1 MFYYTQ
7 LIFTIFFMFQYMKST
22 KLLNA
27 IFAFV
32 AIVAISACTVSN
44 DSANEEEIN
53 SESLDPTS
61 NGTNT
66 TETDETNCEDC
77 EDSEEKTN
85 TLTDLRDNQVYKT
98 VTIGSQVWMAQNLNY
113 KTEDSYCYDDETA
126 NCKKYGRLYKW
137 ESALEACP
145 DGWHLPTKEEL
156 ETLFESVGGSRV
168 AGKKLK
174 SSSGWEKD
182 LFEESGDGT
191 DDFGFSALPV
201 GFKSIE
207 GTCYKQGETVH
218 FWSSTEID
226 SETVYNIYFNRS
238 LESGVVDP
246 IHKLM
251 AISVRCLKD

>member
-1 MFYYTQ
+1 
-7 LIFTIFFMFQYMKST
+7 MKST

-168 AGKKLK
+168 AGK
-174 SSSGWEKD
+174 
-182 LFEESGDGT
+182 
-191 DDFGFSALPV
+191 
-201 GFKSIE
+201 
-207 GTCYKQGETVH
+207 
-218 FWSSTEID
+218 
-226 SETVYNIYFNRS
+226 N
-238 LESGVVDP
+238 
-246 IHKLM
+246 
-251 AISVRCLKD
+251 